1 MVTVADVKMH
11 VKVISIVVLG
21 LCERWQGREY
31 CENGFKSHSL
41 SLHILK
47 DLSPVVVISIQGTI
61 LENLKFK
68 KLIFQILYISWI
80 KCTNLFIE
88 IK

>member
-1 MVTVADVKMH
+1 MSTWYSKHVEENIWRINNIKCITLVFCMVTVADVKMH

-47 DLSPVVVISIQGTI
+47 DFYHLSS
-61 LENLKFK
+61 
-68 KLIFQILYISWI
+68 
-80 KCTNLFIE
+80 
-88 IK
+88 